1 LSLLPLQNLVAQE
14 NERARALLTD
24 HQSLNGVLAAAVLL
38 HVGAAIKHQW
48 IDRDGVLSRM
58 LP

>member
-1 LSLLPLQNLVAQE
+1 VI
-14 NERARALLTD
+14 
-24 HQSLNGVLAAAVLL
+24 AAAVLL